1 MRRGTWAPPY
11 KGLCEDCG
19 RTGASAPTVLR
30 NEEERRGGA
39 LPLPRTGKSAKR
51 RRWRMQRAG
60 FEEVPR
66 LADTTVAGN
75 RLARRWAREPRPY
88 GSVYKECDAVRNPPV
103 TASPCQPPLGKGAM
117 GTGVR
122 IATASVRTGLAMTL
136 VFHGGAVCG
145 GAHGPRPTRVFAILR
160 RTGASAPTVLRN
172 EEERRGGE
180 IGEAPPVA
188 DAASRFR
195 GSAPIGGRDSGR
207 ESVGTM
213 VGKRTPPLRKR
224 NKRCNGRA
232 TARVAPTKAF
242 QGVPCGRADRGV
254 RPYGVA

>member
-1 MRRGTWAPPY
+1 MSG
-11 KGLCEDCG
+11 G

-39 LPLPRTGKSAKR
+39 LPLPRAGKSAKR

-88 GSVYKECDAVRNPPV
+88 GSATRGAMGGRPQGSPLRKRYKECNAVRNPPV

-136 VFHGGAVCG
+136 AFHGGAVCG
-145 GAHGPRPTRVFAILR
+145 GAHGPRPTRAFAIL
-160 RTGASAPTVLRN
+160 
-172 EEERRGGE
+172 
-180 IGEAPPVA
+180 
-188 DAASRFR
+188 
-195 GSAPIGGRDSGR
+195 
-207 ESVGTM
+207 
-213 VGKRTPPLRKR
+213 
-224 NKRCNGRA
+224 
-232 TARVAPTKAF
+232 
-242 QGVPCGRADRGV
+242 RADRGV
-254 RPYGVA
+254 RPYGGVQEVRWGGPM